1 MEVQMQTRYKTIDIM
16 KGIMILSV
24 AVYHLVYRVQDGIMD
39 SALRGMTYLL
49 LPVFFVLSGYFY
61 KKGND
66 NLIKSIFM
74 RLRKFALAPAIT
86 AAVLIVVLAPYY
98 IFLQEGYTFH
108 TWVSDALTTFIRPE
122 LMEQFLPDY
131 ASVGTL
137 FNNLSSVW
145 YIWAMIWASI
155 VFYAVAH
162 FTEDSITKLSIASA
176 ILLVVGTVMY
186 IFLPPMSWS
195 LELAPLYAFFMMT
208 GLIFRKMD
216 LIEKAREINIFASL
230 AIAIAAAVSHVFIFR
245 FFGSDQLYRSFFG
258 EYNVL
263 SVLFFVLQTFIGG
276 YVILTVARIL
286 RKFDPIGKP
295 LSWVGSHTL
304 VFLIFN
310 GVIGGLASDL
320 LRTYNKMG
328 PNWYVDPL
336 TAEILIKSII
346 TCIIS
351 IAGCAA
357 LSLLNDKL
365 KERFKKTGKA

>member
-1 MEVQMQTRYKTIDIM
+1 MQTRYKTIDIM